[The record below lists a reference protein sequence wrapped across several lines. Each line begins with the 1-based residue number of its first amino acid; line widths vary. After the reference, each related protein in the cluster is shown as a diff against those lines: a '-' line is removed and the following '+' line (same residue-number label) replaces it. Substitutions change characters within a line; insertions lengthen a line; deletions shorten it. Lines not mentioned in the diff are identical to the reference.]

1 MLLREAIRSVIRECE
16 DKAMTVY
23 ELVATSSY
31 DPDDYIPKHEIAKE
45 LDAMIRHGEID
56 RWSAAQLLKV
66 RNIEYVIGREVKRL
80 SRGRTVMA

>member
-1 MLLREAIRSVIRECE
+1 MLREAIRSIIRECE
-16 DKAMTVY
+16 DRAMTVY

-31 DPDDYIPKHEIAKE
+31 DPDDYIPRHEIAKE
-45 LDAMIRHGEID
+45 LEAMIKDGEID
-56 RWSAAQLLKV
+56 RWGAAQLLKV